1 MTEQTYR
8 IRPQRTDH
16 GPIPHDWTRLWY
28 VRQPGGSGCGC
39 KGCGREWVIGR
50 TYTRGE
56 RFNKC
61 ARRWKCRALYQTP
74 KGYIVALAAFPDNP
88 NQHGR
93 PYTTIL
99 TIHTGPLD
107 GWVLETDADRNRRE
121 EDRCTFCGRTVMV
134 RPWNRRARDKC
145 PCGARRFTRL
155 VRQGGKI
162 VAEEE
167 GWRKNGKEW
176 IRC

>member
-1 MTEQTYR
+1 M
-8 IRPQRTDH
+8 RTSN
-16 GPIPHDWTRLWY
+16 GKIPAAWTRCWY
-28 VRQPGGSGCGC
+28 AKHPDLGRYVVGETYNRGVRYH
-39 KGCGREWVIGR
+39 E
-50 TYTRGE
+50 
-56 RFNKC
+56 C
-61 ARRWKCRALYQTP
+61 ARLWKCKAIYRTT
-74 KGYIVALAAFPDNP
+74 KGYIVAVAAFPNNP
-88 NQHGR
+88 DPNGR
-93 PYTTIL
+93 PHTTIL
-99 TIHTGPLD
+99 SIGGVTTD
-107 GWVLETDADRNRRE
+107 GWQLETDLDRNHRE

-145 PCGARRFTRL
+145 PCGARHFTRL